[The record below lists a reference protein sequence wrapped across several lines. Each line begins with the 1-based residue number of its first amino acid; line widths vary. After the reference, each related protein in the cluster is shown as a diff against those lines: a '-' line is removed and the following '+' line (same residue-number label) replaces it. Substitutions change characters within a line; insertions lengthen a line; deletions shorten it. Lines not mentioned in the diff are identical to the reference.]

1 MLRDMSQTYVIK
13 VSASVQEKVHAKDRR
28 VKQLVLTEIVDK
40 EEQRAILEEQLAA
53 RGWEKQEDGRWR
65 RKRGEVVE
73 TLDPGSMTVEAEVE
87 LEKSLER
94 SRTIVV
100 RGDRDFEEQERRRQR
115 EQSELEKSIAIT
127 DDEKRRAESVLQ
139 REIADKLDESEEERQ
154 DELNEVVRGV
164 YAESLKRKARRLG
177 TVTEVREGTAGQDYE
192 LVIKITQ

>member
-1 MLRDMSQTYVIK
+1 MLRGMSQTYVIK

-28 VKQLVLTEIVDK
+28 VKQLVLTEIVDR
-40 EEQRAILEEQLAA
+40 EEQRAILKEQLKE
-53 RGWEKQEDGRWR
+53 RGWEEQPDGRWR

-73 TLDPGSMTVEAEVE
+73 TLDLGDMTVEAEVE
-87 LEKSLER
+87 LEKTLER

>member
-1 MLRDMSQTYVIK
+1 MLRSMSQTYVIK

-40 EEQRAILEEQLAA
+40 EEQRAIVKEQLRE
-53 RGWEKQEDGRWR
+53 RGWEEQPDGRWR

-73 TLDPGSMTVEAEVE
+73 TLDLGDMTVEAEVE
-87 LEKSLER
+87 LEKTLER

-115 EQSELEKSIAIT
+115 EQSELERSIAIT

>member
-53 RGWEKQEDGRWR
+53 RGWEKQADGRWR

-73 TLDPGSMTVEAEVE
+73 TLDPGDMTVEAEVE

-127 DDEKRRAESVLQ
+127 EDEKRRAEAVLQ
-139 REIADKLDESEEERQ
+139 REIADKLEESEEERQ

-192 LVIKITQ
+192 LVIKLTQ